1 MWTVFGD
8 NGEIYEIENVRINK
22 YPLFFTN
29 EMGCGGEMKADI
41 VNYRRTDKNTW
52 FSAYHLTPLRSFP
65 SAIKKVIFNDP
76 ATIVL
81 WDDGTK
87 TVVKCQ
93 DGDEY
98 SKEQGLAL
106 CIAKKCLGNK
116 GNYNDIFKR
125 WIHE

>member
-1 MWTVFGD
+1 MWKLTNGKGD
-8 NGEIYEIENVRINK
+8 IYILDEVSFDQN
-22 YPLFFTN
+22 FTN
-29 EMGCGGEMKADI
+29 LRQLFG
-41 VNYRRTDKNTW
+41 
-52 FSAYHLTPLRSFP
+52 LPTPLTARVVRYEHYP
-65 SAIKKVIFNDP
+65 VWYAIPKIKKVIFNDP

-106 CIAKKCLGNK
+106 CIAKKHLGNK
-116 GNYNDIFKR
+116 SNFNNEFKR